1 MSLAHVEEAKK
12 AWEEYNTGNIS
23 AVFDRYAEDVVVH
36 FSGRHRFSRDVTGKE
51 ALLDYF
57 VEFTNA
63 FPGFHMEPH
72 AIMGDED
79 HVVTLVKMTYVHED
93 ASHTDNMVV
102 VSHVGPEGKIV
113 EEWYQDGDQYAV
125 DEFVGRFYP
134 PQ

>member
-1 MSLAHVEEAKK
+1 MAFAHVEAAKK

-23 AVFDRYAEDVVVH
+23 AVFDRYTDDVVVH
-36 FSGRHRFSRDVTGKE
+36 FSGRHRFSRDVKGKE

-72 AIMGDED
+72 AILGDEE
-79 HVVTLVKMTYVHED
+79 HLVTLVNMTYVHGD
-93 ASHTDNMVV
+93 AQLTDHMVV
-102 VSHVGPEGKIV
+102 ISHVDPEGKTI

-125 DEFVGRFYP
+125 DEFVGRFHP
-134 PQ
+134 PK

>member
-1 MSLAHVEEAKK
+1 MTFAHVEAAKK

-23 AVFDRYAEDVVVH
+23 AVFDRYADDVVVH
-36 FSGRHRFSRDVTGKE
+36 FSGRHRFSRDVKGKE

-57 VEFTNA
+57 VEFTKA

-72 AIMGDED
+72 AILGDEE
-79 HVVTLVKMTYVHED
+79 HLVTLVKMTYVHED
-93 ASHTDNMVV
+93 AQLTDNMVV
-102 VSHVGPEGKIV
+102 ISHIDPEGKTV

-134 PQ
+134 PE